1 MCFESATTTYTSSA
15 RKVIPNTAPLTLAPL
30 FTDQAGFFLC
40 LTRRQAGNLT
50 VVILLAILMAWT
62 HYPIAFEVLM
72 IAFSTL
78 ETSPEAL
85 ARLTEVTLIIS
96 LVVET
101 RHLGSASS
109 DNLFALATDTVVAP
123 TAVAATPSHGSTPK
137 SSNRPLM

>member
-30 FTDQAGFFLC
+30 FSDQAGFLC

-62 HYPIAFEVLM
+62 HYSIDFQVLM
-72 IAFSTL
+72 IAFSAL
-78 ETSPEAL
+78 ETFPEAT

-96 LVVET
+96 VVVET
-101 RHLGSASS
+101 SRLGSASS
-109 DNLFALATDTVVAP
+109 DKLFALATDRVVAP
-123 TAVAATPSHGSTPK
+123 MAVAATPSHGSTPK
-137 SSNRPLM
+137 SSSLSLM